1 MCIIGS
7 SRVVFFRVITKAK
20 EKAEIVE
27 SKIPDFRSMC
37 FEKYNEF
44 CCIFI
49 NTLIT
54 VLENEIYAFDI
65 T

>member
-1 MCIIGS
+1 M
-7 SRVVFFRVITKAK
+7 VFFRVITKAK